1 MAPAHPDY
9 EKSSSKSS
17 EFSLGGSLER
27 ARNHQFVG
35 RQKTLSLLHE
45 MLTGSTNRK
54 GPNIVVLYG
63 IGGVGKTEIAVE
75 YAYRS
80 RKTYQSV
87 FWVDGS
93 SKQVFV
99 NSVHHCLE
107 VIKRHYEDHDIT
119 NLVYRR
125 ISDSLSEKDEI
136 LQTERL
142 VREFLWWL
150 SLQENRSWLLII
162 DNVDD
167 LESFNFR
174 ELLPTTSWGSILI
187 TSRRS
192 DLAILWDALEVTDM
206 DDDDAMELLQASTGL
221 GFHNYTQGEYNVH
234 HYALWKY

>member
-1 MAPAHPDY
+1 MYSCSSPLHGTDILGLTRTVNGASTSDY

-107 VIKRHYEDHDIT
+107 VIKSTTRTMTSPIWYI
-119 NLVYRR
+119 V
-125 ISDSLSEKDEI
+125 
-136 LQTERL
+136 
-142 VREFLWWL
+142 
-150 SLQENRSWLLII
+150 
-162 DNVDD
+162 
-167 LESFNFR
+167 ES
-174 ELLPTTSWGSILI
+174 PT
-187 TSRRS
+187 
-192 DLAILWDALEVTDM
+192 V
-206 DDDDAMELLQASTGL
+206 
-221 GFHNYTQGEYNVH
+221 
-234 HYALWKY
+234 